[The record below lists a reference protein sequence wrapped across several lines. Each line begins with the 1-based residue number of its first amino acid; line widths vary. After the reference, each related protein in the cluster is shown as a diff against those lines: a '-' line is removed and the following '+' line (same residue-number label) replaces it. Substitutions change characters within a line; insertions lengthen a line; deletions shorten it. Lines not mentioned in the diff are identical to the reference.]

1 MLTEEYGNL
10 LQAPADALVNTVNTV
25 GIMGKG
31 IALQFKQGYPG
42 NFHAY
47 EAACRHG
54 DVRLGKMFTYETGQL
69 DGPRFVVNF
78 PTKGHW
84 RSKSKMSD
92 IEAGLDD
99 LREVIQDLGIESIAV
114 PPLGCGNG
122 GLQWSE
128 VRPRI
133 EAALGD
139 LPGVHVMVYPPQ
151 GSPAAESMPVGTKRP
166 DMNGGRA
173 ALLAMMGRYVQL
185 THLEEPA
192 AVQGAS
198 MLEIQKLM
206 YFLQELGQPLGLHYV
221 KAPYGP
227 YANGLNH
234 ALERLEGHYLRGYGD
249 RTQRVLEL
257 SPITLMPGAVDEAG
271 QWLAEHPGEG
281 AADRIG
287 AVSELVTGF
296 ASAYGVELLAT
307 VHWAATREAGDRAPD
322 PAALTEL
329 IGSWNKRKSRLFTED
344 HVGKALAR
352 LQELGWLRSP
362 SMRSAG
368 PSATSC
374 VR

>member
-1 MLTEEYGNL
+1 
-10 LQAPADALVNTVNTV
+10 
-25 GIMGKG
+25 
-31 IALQFKQGYPG
+31 
-42 NFHAY
+42 
-47 EAACRHG
+47 
-54 DVRLGKMFTYETGQL
+54 MFIYETGQL

-92 IEAGLDD
+92 IETGLDD
-99 LREVIQDLGIESIAV
+99 LCQVIRGLGVESIAV

-122 GLQWSE
+122 GLQWSD
-128 VRPRI
+128 VRPLI
-133 EAALGD
+133 EASLGD

-151 GSPAAESMPVGTKRP
+151 GPPAAESMPVGTKRP
-166 DMNGGRA
+166 DMTAGRA

-185 THLEEPA
+185 TQLEEPTT
-192 AVQGAS
+192 VQGAS

-206 YFLQELGQPLGLHYV
+206 YFLQELGQPLGLKYV

-257 SPITLMPGAVDEAG
+257 SPITLMPGAVDVAG
-271 QWLAEHPGEG
+271 RWLAEHPGEDVT
-281 AADRIG
+281 DRIG
-287 AVSELVTGF
+287 SVSELVTGF

-307 VHWAATREAGDRAPD
+307 VHWAATREAGDQATD

-329 IGSWNKRKSRLFTED
+329 IGSWNKRKSHLFTED
-344 HVGKALAR
+344 HVGKAVAR
-352 LQELGWLRSP
+352 LQELGWL
-362 SMRSAG
+362 
-368 PSATSC
+368 
-374 VR
+374 